1 MDKVFIHESA
11 IKRRKDFEYERVD
24 ALTPPIWDSK
34 RDSGTGEITDFTNVL
49 LRLESTNHCNFA
61 CTFCP
66 HPTMERPKGFM
77 NETLISSLLS
87 EAGSLGFKMLDL
99 RNFGEPLM
107 DRRLSNFAAAARDVG
122 FSKIYIHTNGHPLRK
137 KNLEEWGESGITDVN
152 LSLSPKRE
160 FAATRPGVNV
170 DKFFANIETLMSSSP
185 DHAGILSADYIRSGF
200 STQSEEEEFFSWLED
215 VGIKIRT
222 EIELHNWAVGEEK
235 THYKCHRLWSSVTV
249 LWDGRVSLCCLDYEG
264 DYILGDTNQSSLTT
278 IINGETYKEIRRNH
292 ASGNFLSKCASCD
305 MPRQKDL

>member
-11 IKRRKDFEYERVD
+11 IKRRKDFEYEKVKT
-24 ALTPPIWDSK
+24 LTPPNWDES
-34 RDSGTGEITDFTNVL
+34 RDSGSGEITDFTNVL

-77 NETLISSLLS
+77 DESLIFSLLS

-99 RNFGEPLM
+99 RNFGEPLL
-107 DRRLSNFAAAARDVG
+107 DRRLSSFAAAARDVG
-122 FSKIYIHTNGHPLRK
+122 FTKIYIHTNGHPLRQ
-137 KNLEEWGESGITDVN
+137 KNLDDWGSSGITDVN
-152 LSLSPKRE
+152 LSLSPRRE

-170 DKFFANIETLMSSSP
+170 DKFFENLENLMASLP
-185 DHAGILSADYIRSGF
+185 AHKDILSVDYIRTGF
-200 STQSEEEEFFSWLED
+200 STADEEDEFYSWLRS
-215 VGIKIRT
+215 VGLEIRT

-235 THYKCHRLWSSVTV
+235 IHYKCHRLWSSVTV
-249 LWDGRVSLCCLDYEG
+249 LWDGQVSLCCLDYEG
-264 DYILGDTNQSSLTT
+264 DYVLGNTTTSSLIS
-278 IINGETYKEIRRNH
+278 IINGQKYKQIRTGH
-292 ASGNFLSKCASCD
+292 SKGSFLSKCASCD